1 MVRAIA
7 RAAGLA
13 GFGLVLWGCPGFGD
27 RTQGELVGETPTWEA
42 DVRPIFEEQC
52 WACHGERP
60 IGGAPYA
67 LATYDEV
74 VAHAGE
80 VEAQVVDLNRMPPG
94 LGLPSAERA
103 VVAAWLQGGTP
114 RGEPCGSGGE
124 PHPDSGCGT
133 QPREGLD
140 AAPPDPDAGV
150 TPDLGPAPD
159 MGPEADMGP
168 PPTWAGE
175 IGPLL
180 TTSCATEFCHDSDL
194 PQAAL
199 DLTTY
204 AGFTA
209 GSVSGDLRGD
219 GDPSRSM
226 LILRLRGIGGS
237 RMPLTGDPFTE
248 AQIRLCERWIR
259 AGAPEGP

>member
-7 RAAGLA
+7 RATGLA

-52 WACHGERP
+52 WTCHGERP

-80 VEAQVVDLNRMPPG
+80 VEEQVVDLNRMPPG
-94 LGLPSAERA
+94 LGLPAAERA

-114 RGEPCGSGGE
+114 RGTPAM
-124 PHPDSGCGT
+124 
-133 QPREGLD
+133 D
-140 AAPPDPDAGV
+140 ATAPDAGV

-180 TTSCATEFCHDSDL
+180 TTSCATEFCHDADL